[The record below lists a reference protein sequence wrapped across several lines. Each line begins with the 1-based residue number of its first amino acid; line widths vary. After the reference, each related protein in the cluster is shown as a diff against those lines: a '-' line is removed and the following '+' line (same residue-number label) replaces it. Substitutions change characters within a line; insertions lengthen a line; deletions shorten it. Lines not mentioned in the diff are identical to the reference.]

1 VKPAADASSLEEVL
15 VIVTPAPAPH
25 GTSGGGAE

>member
-15 VIVTPAPAPH
+15 VIVTPDAAH